1 MLKGCIVYHMKEFDD
16 LIEVADRL
24 NSPGGCP
31 WDHKQ
36 TFESLR
42 PYVLEEAH
50 EVLDAVEEG
59 GDNELMEELGDLLYV
74 IIFYAKVAERE
85 KRFTLEQILDTV
97 REKIIRR
104 HPHVFGEKKVENI
117 DEVIS
122 NWNAIKKQEKPGRT
136 SALDGIPLNLP
147 GLMRAQKMARRLKR
161 AGYPTSITSA
171 AASESLAQ
179 LLTAIEEMEGD
190 IESELRTHLK
200 QVERAF
206 RAWEGCIE

>member
-74 IIFYAKVAERE
+74 IIFYAKVA
-85 KRFTLEQILDTV
+85 
-97 REKIIRR
+97 
-104 HPHVFGEKKVENI
+104 
-117 DEVIS
+117 
-122 NWNAIKKQEKPGRT
+122 
-136 SALDGIPLNLP
+136 
-147 GLMRAQKMARRLKR
+147 
-161 AGYPTSITSA
+161 
-171 AASESLAQ
+171 
-179 LLTAIEEMEGD
+179 
-190 IESELRTHLK
+190 
-200 QVERAF
+200 
-206 RAWEGCIE
+206 